1 MRHAFGAWFAGMSL
15 LAVLLLLAGLSWHD
29 QQVAA
34 RYDDP
39 FLSWERSTAA
49 AETWRDRR
57 DWEAAAEA
65 RFTAVAATG
74 TEPAS
79 WATAA
84 EARAAVVA
92 ARATAAAAK
101 VTAAV
106 ARATAGAATATAA
119 AARATAVD
127 NLKQQATVRCMAP
140 SKRARAYP
148 PTNVVPR
155 MHRCCMT
162 SPPPSA
168 TATATSS
175 SPPLHRRS
183 TRSWRRPCSRCPRSP
198 LCSRRPR
205 LHQLK
210 HMPADA
216 GLSLISSGSF
226 PPLCHRVLR

>member
-1 MRHAFGAWFAGMSL
+1 MRHAFGSWFAGMSL

-106 ARATAGAATATAA
+106 ARATAAAATATAA

-127 NLKQQATVRCMAP
+127 NLKQQATVR
-140 SKRARAYP
+140 
-148 PTNVVPR
+148 
-155 MHRCCMT
+155 
-162 SPPPSA
+162 
-168 TATATSS
+168 
-175 SPPLHRRS
+175 
-183 TRSWRRPCSRCPRSP
+183 WR
-198 LCSRRPR
+198 
-205 LHQLK
+205 
-210 HMPADA
+210 PADA
-216 GLSLISSGSF
+216 LVRTHPGQEYVI
-226 PPLCHRVLR
+226 HM

>member
-1 MRHAFGAWFAGMSL
+1 MRHAFGSWFAGMSL

-65 RFTAVAATG
+65 R
-74 TEPAS
+74 
-79 WATAA
+79 
-84 EARAAVVA
+84 AAVVA

-106 ARATAGAATATAA
+106 ARATAAAATATAA

-127 NLKQQATVRCMAP
+127 NLKQQATVR
-140 SKRARAYP
+140 
-148 PTNVVPR
+148 
-155 MHRCCMT
+155 
-162 SPPPSA
+162 
-168 TATATSS
+168 
-175 SPPLHRRS
+175 
-183 TRSWRRPCSRCPRSP
+183 WR
-198 LCSRRPR
+198 
-205 LHQLK
+205 
-210 HMPADA
+210 PADA
-216 GLSLISSGSF
+216 LVRTHPGQEYVI
-226 PPLCHRVLR
+226 HM